1 MAMSNFIKY
10 FVGTFPVVSLLSL
23 AMGNP
28 YLSIIFI
35 SVGCL
40 IAIPISFVAVKSLAL
55 GEDTTW
61 AITSLCCS
69 STAAIFG
76 LIGIGLAIS
85 ESI

>member
-1 MAMSNFIKY
+1 MSNLIKY
-10 FVGTFPVVSLLSL
+10 FVGTFPIIAVFSL

-28 YLSIIFI
+28 YLSIILI
-35 SVGCL
+35 SSGCL
-40 IAIPISFVAVKSLAL
+40 IAIPISFFAVKSLSV
-55 GEDTTW
+55 GENTTW

-85 ESI
+85 KSI